1 MEIKKKLRAPAS
13 IPTASMA
20 DIAFLMI
27 IFFLV
32 STTMKR
38 DQGLGLTLPGY
49 GQSTVKVRKKN
60 ICNIWINAQEKIAL
74 DGKPV
79 SLGEIKPILEEKLKA
94 NEKLI
99 VSLKTD
105 KQASYNAMIDVLDE
119 IKLAG
124 AKRISLAAPD

>member
-1 MEIKKKLRAPAS
+1 MKIKKKLRAPPA
-13 IPTASMA
+13 IPTSSMA

-38 DQGLGLTLPGY
+38 DQGLGLTLPGF
-49 GQSTVKVRKKN
+49 GQTIKIRKEN

-79 SLGEIKPILEEKLKA
+79 SLGEIRPILKDKLDQ
-94 NEKLI
+94 NDKLI

-105 KQASYNAMIDVLDE
+105 KQASYNAMVNVLDE
-119 IKLAG
+119 IKLTE

>member
-1 MEIKKKLRAPAS
+1 MKIKKKLKVPPS

-38 DQGLGLTLPGY
+38 DQGLGLTLPGF
-49 GQSTVKVRKKN
+49 GQSIKIRKEN

-79 SLGEIKPILEEKLKA
+79 SLGEIRPILKAKLA
-94 NEKLI
+94 ENDKLI
-99 VSLKTD
+99 ISLKTD
-105 KQASYNAMIDVLDE
+105 KQASYNVMIDVLDE
-119 IKLAG
+119 IKLTE
-124 AKRISLAAPD
+124 AKRISLASPE

>member
-1 MEIKKKLRAPAS
+1 MKIKKRLRAPPA
-13 IPTASMA
+13 IPTSSMA

-38 DQGLGLTLPGY
+38 DQGLGLTLPGF
-49 GQSTVKVRKKN
+49 GQSIKIRKEN

-79 SLGEIKPILEEKLKA
+79 GLGEIRPILKDKLDK
-94 NEKLI
+94 NDKLI

-105 KQASYNAMIDVLDE
+105 KQASYNAMVNVLDE
-119 IKLAG
+119 IKLTG

>member
-1 MEIKKKLRAPAS
+1 MKIKKKLRAPPA
-13 IPTASMA
+13 IPTSSMA
-20 DIAFLMI
+20 DIAFLLI

-38 DQGLGLTLPGY
+38 DQGLGLTLPGF
-49 GQSTVKVRKKN
+49 GQTIKIRKEN

-79 SLGEIKPILEEKLKA
+79 SLREIKPILEDKLGK
-94 NEKLI
+94 NDKLI

-105 KQASYNAMIDVLDE
+105 KQASYNVMINVLDE
-119 IKLAG
+119 IKLTG

>member
-1 MEIKKKLRAPAS
+1 MKIKKKLRAPPA
-13 IPTASMA
+13 IPTSSMA

-38 DQGLGLTLPGY
+38 DQGLGLTLPGF
-49 GQSTVKVRKKN
+49 GQTIKIRKEN

-79 SLGEIKPILEEKLKA
+79 SLGEIRPILKDKLDQ
-94 NEKLI
+94 NDKLI

-105 KQASYNAMIDVLDE
+105 KQASYNAMVSVLDE
-119 IKLAG
+119 IKLTE

>member
-1 MEIKKKLRAPAS
+1 MKIKKKLRAPPA
-13 IPTASMA
+13 IPTSSMA

-38 DQGLGLTLPGY
+38 DQGLGLTLPGF
-49 GQSTVKVRKKN
+49 GQTIKIRKEN

-79 SLGEIKPILEEKLKA
+79 SLGEIRPILKDKLDK
-94 NEKLI
+94 NDKLI

-105 KQASYNAMIDVLDE
+105 KQASYNAMVNVLDE
-119 IKLAG
+119 IKLTE

>member
-1 MEIKKKLRAPAS
+1 MKIKKKLRAPPA
-13 IPTASMA
+13 IPTSSMA
-20 DIAFLMI
+20 DIAFLLI

-38 DQGLGLTLPGY
+38 DQGLGLTLPGF
-49 GQSTVKVRKKN
+49 GQTIKIRKEN

-79 SLGEIKPILEEKLKA
+79 SLREIRPILEDKLGK
-94 NEKLI
+94 NDKLI

-105 KQASYNAMIDVLDE
+105 KQASYNVMINVLDE
-119 IKLAG
+119 IKLTG

>member
-1 MEIKKKLRAPAS
+1 MKIKKKLKVPPS

-38 DQGLGLTLPGY
+38 DQGLGLTLPGF
-49 GQSTVKVRKKN
+49 GQSIMIRKEN
-60 ICNIWINAQEKIAL
+60 ICNIWINQEEKIAL

-79 SLGEIKPILEEKLKA
+79 SLGEIRPILKAKLA
-94 NEKLI
+94 ENDKLI
-99 VSLKTD
+99 ISLKTD
-105 KQASYNAMIDVLDE
+105 KQASYNVMINVLDE
-119 IKLAG
+119 IKLTE
-124 AKRISLAAPD
+124 AKRISLASPE

>member
-1 MEIKKKLRAPAS
+1 MKIKKKLGVPPA

-79 SLGEIKPILEEKLKA
+79 SLGEIRPILEDKLEK
-94 NEKLI
+94 NDKLI

-105 KQASYNAMIDVLDE
+105 KQAPYNAMVDVLDE
-119 IKLAG
+119 IKLAR

>member
-1 MEIKKKLRAPAS
+1 MKIKKKLRAPPA
-13 IPTASMA
+13 IPTSSMA

-38 DQGLGLTLPGY
+38 DQGLGLTLPGF
-49 GQSTVKVRKKN
+49 GQTIKIRKEN

-79 SLGEIKPILEEKLKA
+79 SLGEIRPILKDKLDQ
-94 NEKLI
+94 NDKLI

-105 KQASYNAMIDVLDE
+105 KQASYNAMVNVLDE
-119 IKLAG
+119 IKLTG

>member
-38 DQGLGLTLPGY
+38 DQGLGLTLPAY

-79 SLGEIKPILEEKLKA
+79 NLEQIRPILEEKLQQ

-99 VSLKTD
+99 ISLKTD
-105 KQASYNAMIDVLDE
+105 KMASYNAMIDVLDE

>member
-1 MEIKKKLRAPAS
+1 MKIKKKLRAPPA
-13 IPTASMA
+13 IPTSSMA

-38 DQGLGLTLPGY
+38 DQGLGLTLPGF
-49 GQSTVKVRKKN
+49 GQSTKIRKEN

-79 SLGEIKPILEEKLKA
+79 SLGEIRPILKDKLDK
-94 NEKLI
+94 NDKLI

-105 KQASYNAMIDVLDE
+105 KKASYNAMVNVLDE
-119 IKLAG
+119 IKLTG

>member
-1 MEIKKKLRAPAS
+1 MKIKKKLKVPPS

-38 DQGLGLTLPGY
+38 DQGLGLTLPGF
-49 GQSTVKVRKKN
+49 GQSIKIRKEN

-79 SLGEIKPILEEKLKA
+79 SLGEIMPILKAKLA
-94 NEKLI
+94 ENDKLI
-99 VSLKTD
+99 ISLKTD
-105 KQASYNAMIDVLDE
+105 KQASYNVMIDVLDE
-119 IKLAG
+119 IKLTE
-124 AKRISLAAPD
+124 AKRISLASPE

>member
-1 MEIKKKLRAPAS
+1 MKIKKKLRAPPA
-13 IPTASMA
+13 IPTSSMA

-38 DQGLGLTLPGY
+38 DQGLGLTLPGF
-49 GQSTVKVRKKN
+49 GQTIKIHKEN
-60 ICNIWINAQEKIAL
+60 ICSIWINAQENIAL

-79 SLGEIKPILEEKLKA
+79 SLREIRPILEGNLAE

-99 VSLKTD
+99 ISLKTD
-105 KQASYNAMIDVLDE
+105 KQASYNVMIDVLDE

-124 AKRISLAAPD
+124 AKRISLASPD

>member
-1 MEIKKKLRAPAS
+1 MKIKKKLRAPPA
-13 IPTASMA
+13 IPTSSMA

-38 DQGLGLTLPGY
+38 DQGLGLTLPGF
-49 GQSTVKVRKKN
+49 GQTIKIRKEN

-79 SLGEIKPILEEKLKA
+79 SLGEIRPILKDKLDQ
-94 NEKLI
+94 NDKLI

-105 KQASYNAMIDVLDE
+105 KQASYNAMVSVLDE
-119 IKLAG
+119 IKLTG

>member
-1 MEIKKKLRAPAS
+1 MKIKKKLKVPPS

-38 DQGLGLTLPGY
+38 DQGLGLTLPGF
-49 GQSTVKVRKKN
+49 GQSIKIRKEN

-79 SLGEIKPILEEKLKA
+79 SLGKIRPILKAKLA
-94 NEKLI
+94 ENDKLI
-99 VSLKTD
+99 ISLKTD
-105 KQASYNAMIDVLDE
+105 KQASYNVMIDVLDE
-119 IKLAG
+119 IKLTE
-124 AKRISLAAPD
+124 AKRISLASPE

>member
-1 MEIKKKLRAPAS
+1 MKIKKKLGAPPA
-13 IPTASMA
+13 IPTSSMA